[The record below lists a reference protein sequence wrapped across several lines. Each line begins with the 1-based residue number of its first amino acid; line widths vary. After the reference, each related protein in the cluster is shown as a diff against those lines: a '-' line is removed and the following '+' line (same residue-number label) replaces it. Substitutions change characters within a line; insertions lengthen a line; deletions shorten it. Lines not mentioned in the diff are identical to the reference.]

1 MGERRGVGKGRRRL
15 LATVL
20 LLGTPV
26 WAAEPAPE
34 AEAWQPEADAA
45 QPEADA
51 ARPEEVAARIPGGL
65 EAPTPAPV
73 EAPTASQVEVPR
85 PAQEKK
91 PKPKPELEEPLSEG
105 GEGTAAND
113 EQPGGLRVV
122 PFGRLFARVS
132 ADEREEY
139 ARSLSIA
146 SARVG
151 LAASLSHVE
160 AEVTADLS
168 SKSLLKDAFVRV
180 ADGKKRL
187 RLYGGQFKAPFLAR
201 ELESAWRLPVIRR
214 GLVANYLEDTH
225 HLGGRRLGL
234 MGEVSLKEAWKLK
247 VSGGVFQ
254 GTKDEDTGLRASEDA
269 ALRASVRPFKALTLG
284 ASTYFAQAFEGART
298 YAMAADGALKLGGL
312 EVTGE
317 YVNGHLPTGPFA
329 AQLGLASY
337 TLPLGLV
344 EGLALQP
351 VAGAEMMQLLGPL
364 KARGYAF
371 VGGFNVLY
379 FEHFKAQL
387 QAEHALRPG
396 DQLSGFEYSLQ
407 LATRF

>member
-1 MGERRGVGKGRRRL
+1 MGEGRWVEKGRRGL

-20 LLGTPV
+20 LLGTPAL
-26 WAAEPAPE
+26 AAEPAPE
-34 AEAWQPEADAA
+34 AEAWQPEVDAA
-45 QPEADA
+45 QPEVA
-51 ARPEEVAARIPGGL
+51 AAQPEEVAALNPEEVATL
-65 EAPTPAPV
+65 SPEVAAPTPA
-73 EAPTASQVEVPR
+73 QVEVP
-85 PAQEKK
+85 PQPEKQK
-91 PKPKPELEEPLSEG
+91 EPKPKRAEPLSEG
-105 GEGTAAND
+105 GEGTSAND
-113 EQPGGLRVV
+113 EETTGLRVV
-122 PFGRLFARVS
+122 PFGRVFARVS
-132 ADEREEY
+132 ADEREQY

-146 SARVG
+146 DARVG
-151 LAASLSHVE
+151 LAASLPHVE

-201 ELESAWRLPVIRR
+201 ELQSAWRLPVIRR
-214 GLVANYLEDTH
+214 GLVADYLEDTQN
-225 HLGGRRLGL
+225 LGGRRLGL

-254 GTKDEDTGLRASEDA
+254 GTKDEDTGIRASEDA

-298 YAMAADGALKLGGL
+298 YALAGDAVLRLGGL

-337 TLPLGLV
+337 TLPLPLV
-344 EGLALQP
+344 EGLAVQP

-364 KARGYAF
+364 KARGYAL

-379 FEHFKAQL
+379 SEHFKAQL

-396 DQLSGFEYSLQ
+396 DEASGFEYSLQ

>member
-1 MGERRGVGKGRRRL
+1 MGERRGVGKGRRGL

-26 WAAEPAPE
+26 LAAEPAPD
-34 AEAWQPEADAA
+34 AEAWQPEVDTA
-45 QPEADA
+45 Q
-51 ARPEEVAARIPGGL
+51 PEEVAALTPDEL
-65 EAPTPAPV
+65 DAPTPSPV
-73 EAPTASQVEVPR
+73 EAPTSAQVEVPK
-85 PAQEKK
+85 PAKAKE
-91 PKPKPELEEPLSEG
+91 PKPKLEEPLSEG
-105 GEGTAAND
+105 GEGTSANA
-113 EQPGGLRVV
+113 EEKPGLRVV
-122 PFGRLFARVS
+122 PFGRVFARVS
-132 ADEREEY
+132 ADEREQY
-139 ARSLSIA
+139 ARSLSLA

-151 LAASLSHVE
+151 LAASLPHVE

-180 ADGKKRL
+180 ADGKKQL

-214 GLVANYLEDTH
+214 GLVADYLEDTH
-225 HLGGRRLGL
+225 NLGGRRLGL
-234 MGEVSLKEAWKLK
+234 MGEVSLKEAWKLR

-254 GTKDEDTGLRASEDA
+254 GTKDKDTGIRASEDA

-298 YAMAADGALKLGGL
+298 YALATDAVLRLGGL

-371 VGGFNVLY
+371 VGGFNILY
-379 FEHFKAQL
+379 SEHFKAQL

-396 DQLSGFEYSLQ
+396 DEAAGFEYSLQ

>member
-1 MGERRGVGKGRRRL
+1 MGEGRWVEKGRRGL

-26 WAAEPAPE
+26 LAAEPAPE
-34 AEAWQPEADAA
+34 PWQPEVDAS
-45 QPEADA
+45 Q
-51 ARPEEVAARIPGGL
+51 PEEVATLTP
-65 EAPTPAPV
+65 EVAPEEPMPKPAEV
-73 EAPTASQVEVPR
+73 EAPK
-85 PAQEKK
+85 PAKAKE
-91 PKPKPELEEPLSEG
+91 PKPKLEEPLSEG
-105 GEGTAAND
+105 GEGVS
-113 EQPGGLRVV
+113 GGMVGKRGLRVV
-122 PFGRLFARVS
+122 PFGRVYARMS
-132 ADEREEY
+132 ADEREQY
-139 ARSLSIA
+139 ARSLSID

-151 LAASLSHVE
+151 LAASLSYVE

-201 ELESAWRLPVIRR
+201 ELESSWRLPVMRR
-214 GLVANYLEDTH
+214 GLVADYLEDTQN
-225 HLGGRRLGL
+225 LGGRRLGL

-254 GTKDEDTGLRASEDA
+254 GTKDEETGIRASEDA
-269 ALRASVRPFKALTLG
+269 ALRASVRPFKVFTLG

-298 YAMAADGALKLGGL
+298 FAMATDAALRLGGL

-317 YVNGHLPTGPFA
+317 YVYGHLPSGPFA

-337 TLPLGLV
+337 SLPLGP
-344 EGLALQP
+344 EGWAVQP
-351 VAGAEMMQLLGPL
+351 VAGAEMLQLLGPM

-379 FEHFKAQL
+379 SEHFKAQF

-396 DQLSGFEYSLQ
+396 DEASGFEYSLQ